1 MLRFLSGSV
10 KSGSCG
16 SDFLETILL
25 VEECVSKKVVHTS
38 DLNTEL
44 RNCAAQVADFW
55 TGRVGETVA
64 ICLMFILD
72 DDFTCKKVRIT
83 KLQGCRFVP
92 YTFFG
97 NNPPLMLS
105 IFQRRCIFLR
115 TVPIASMGLVYDIFT
130 Y

>member
-92 YTFFG
+92 YTFSETIRQMVPSTGSKYFQG
-97 NNPPLMLS
+97 LAWIQGQIYNNFPN
-105 IFQRRCIFLR
+105 
-115 TVPIASMGLVYDIFT
+115 V
-130 Y
+130 